1 MKVVLQRV
9 LNASVEVEGN
19 ITGRIDNGLL
29 LLVGFAPYD
38 TEVMMQR
45 VADKIISMRIF
56 NDAEGKM
63 NLSVA
68 DVKGALLLV
77 SQFTLYADTR
87 KGSRPSFVEAAPPE
101 QAKELYLRFAEILRN
116 HSAALQI
123 EQGIFGAHMNVTFTN
138 SGPVTILFD
147 SNSFR

>member
-1 MKVVLQRV
+1 MKAVLQRV
-9 LNASVEVEGN
+9 YNASVEVEGD

-38 TEVMMQR
+38 TEIMLKR

-87 KGSRPSFVEAAPPE
+87 KGNRPSFIEAAPPE
-101 QAKELYLRFAEILRN
+101 QAKELYLRFADILRN
-116 HSAALQI
+116 HSATLQI

-138 SGPVTILFD
+138 SGPVTILLD